1 MIQMNLRTAKSNKE
15 TNLNY
20 KQIWPGLV
28 EAVCNHPQTCRRVF
42 FELKFL
48 EH

>member
-20 KQIWPGLV
+20 KQIWAGLV
-28 EAVCNHPQTCRRVF
+28 ELPFVIILKLAGEF
-42 FELKFL
+42 FSN
-48 EH
+48 